1 MWQGKCELHE
11 TGRRDGVQQYYY
23 NGKKHMESE
32 IRPDITSHIIEK
44 AKEFGASLAGIA
56 DATAVKNSPSHL
68 IYGKLGEYKTVG
80 NIETGETNP
89 WKVVWP
95 ETAQSVIVIA
105 VVHPKEE
112 PELDWWRD
120 GYTGGT
126 HGNRI
131 LMSINA
137 KLSKWMEKEKGITS
151 TQLPYH
157 IEHGG
162 LFLKDAAVLAGLGC
176 IGKNNM
182 LVTPEYG
189 PRVRLRA
196 MLTDVKLH
204 GTGPVDF
211 DPCEECD
218 MPCRRVCPQKAFQ
231 NKIYVEKQCGLTML
245 PARTGVYSRHL
256 CNVQM
261 ERDDEKREKIAV
273 EGQNKQEKL
282 VKYCRRCELAC
293 PVGKR

>member
-1 MWQGKCELHE
+1 LYE
-11 TGRRDGVQQYYY
+11 TGRRDDVQQYHYAEK
-23 NGKKHMESE
+23 NPMKSE
-32 IRPDITSHIIEK
+32 ISPDITSHIIEK

-56 DATAVKNSPSHL
+56 DVKAVKNSPSHF
-68 IYGKLGEYKTVG
+68 IYGKLDEYKTVG
-80 NIETGETNP
+80 NIRTGEIWP
-89 WKVVWP
+89 GEVVWP
-95 ETAQSVIVIA
+95 ENAKSVIVIA
-105 VVHPKEE
+105 VVHAREE

-126 HGNRI
+126 YGNRI
-131 LMSINA
+131 LMTINY

-151 TQLPYH
+151 TRLPYH

-162 LFLKDAAVLAGLGC
+162 IFLKDVAVMAGLGC

-182 LVTPEYG
+182 VVTPEYG

-196 MLTDVKLH
+196 MLTDVVMH
-204 GTGPVDF
+204 GTGPIDF
-211 DPCEECD
+211 DPCEQCG
-218 MPCRRVCPQKAFQ
+218 MPCQRVCPQKAFER
-231 NKIYVEKQCGLTML
+231 NIYSEKQFGLPML

-261 ERDDEKREKIAV
+261 ERDDEKSEKIVV
-273 EGQNKQEKL
+273 EGQDEPGKL

-293 PVGKR
+293 PIGKK

>member
-1 MWQGKCELHE
+1 MK
-11 TGRRDGVQQYYY
+11 
-23 NGKKHMESE
+23 SE
-32 IRPDITSHIIEK
+32 ILSGITSHIIEK

-56 DATAVKNSPSHL
+56 DVEAVKTSPSHL
-68 IYGKLGEYKTVG
+68 IYGKLDEYKTVG

-95 ETAQSVIVIA
+95 ENAKSVIVIA

-126 HGNRI
+126 YGNRI
-131 LMSINA
+131 LISINA
-137 KLSKWMEKEKGITS
+137 KLSKWMEEEKRITS

-157 IEHGG
+157 IELGG
-162 LFLKDAAVLAGLGC
+162 IFLKDAAVLAGLGC

-196 MLTDVKLH
+196 MLTDVALH

-211 DPCEECD
+211 DPCKECG
-218 MPCRRVCPQKAFQ
+218 MPCQRVCPQKAFET
-231 NKIYVEKQCGLTML
+231 NIYSEKQFALSAL

-261 ERDDEKREKIAV
+261 ECDDEKGEKIVV
-273 EGQNKQEKL
+273 EGKDESRKL

-293 PVGKR
+293 PVGKK